1 MVSLNMT
8 ITKSIAKVR
17 SIIKKQKLKNKI
29 IGFVPT
35 MGALHQGHLS
45 LIKKARKDAGFLVV
59 SIFVNP
65 LQFGPKEDYRI
76 YPRNFKKDRAL
87 LEKERVDLIFY
98 PYPKNMYTAGFSTY
112 VEETSLSKSLCG
124 KSRPGHFR
132 GVATVVTKL
141 FNIVQP
147 DIAYFG
153 RKDYQQA
160 QVIKRLTQDL
170 NIPAQIRILPIIR
183 QKSGLALSSRN
194 AYLSQ
199 KEEKKALV
207 LYQSLRLARNL
218 VKQGQ
223 RKPHFIKTKI
233 AKLINSRKNLKIDY
247 IELVDPKTLKP
258 VKKIDKK
265 TLLALAIFVGK
276 IRLID
281 NTII

>member
-1 MVSLNMT
+1 MT